1 MNIALNKAFLRV
13 STTLKHHRQKF
24 EVHEWHIVL
33 VKSEAKNRGKWPF
46 AAVKAVFPGRDGVV
60 RAVRVETGKG
70 LLERPVQYLYP
81 LELSCDQTPRLV
93 SEARLNPEAEPYR
106 PRRAA
111 AAVAAQNIKIIAEQ
125 EYDF

>member
-1 MNIALNKAFLRV
+1 MR
-13 STTLKHHRQKF
+13 
-24 EVHEWHIVL
+24 EGDIVL
-33 VKSEAKNRGKWPF
+33 VKCEAKNRGQL
-46 AAVKAVFPGRDGVV
+46 ALAVVKAVFPGRDGVV
-60 RAVRVETGKG
+60 RALRVETGKG
-70 LLERPVQYLYP
+70 LLERPVQHLYP
-81 LELSCDQTPRLV
+81 LELSCDQTPRVV